1 MSTTLY
7 LYRDDFADNHRETE
21 WSEKV
26 VRFWHDDRVRYADED
41 IPDSQ
46 CLGIIAE
53 RLLVRHLLGIG
64 SLDMAYMPK
73 AARAKPFGPESPF
86 LAEMLMP
93 GVFIAMVLIPL
104 SPLGQQGRPIM
115 ARLYCVSGLQN
126 HYSISLEGNQEA
138 ALQGFSWFLAGV
150 PKADLEK
157 GVQGRSWLLAAN
169 LLARIVANRDVKT
182 ARNLAK
188 HYIVTGDVSDGAI
201 RRVEMLRKPEL
212 AKQFDNFK
220 WVIPKENDMD
230 IPKRKIEKPA
240 TLEEAYQLI
249 ESMRNI
255 ATRTF
260 FRLLRGGNLDGVK
273 EQCRIGADLFA
284 REEGTG
290 LTCLE
295 VVADEKAKL
304 YAAKTVSK
312 TASDKE
318 IASEVA
324 KDDPESLKKCI
335 RERLAVFDDVVQWLR
350 QQGVDSSIMFYLMA
364 INGDEVGID
373 RSREYCSI
381 NACDEHGL
389 TAVDLALVE
398 GKFDV
403 VRLLHRYGGVPNTR
417 LGANPRLAQA
427 INCFCDP
434 FDDWGADIKLIVAA
448 IEAGFPHNT
457 RVRIPSHHGA
467 HLDEYCSLFACAVQY
482 ANYDVLEACL
492 KNGADVNEVLSW
504 NMKQPCPWGE
514 EDVSVKEGTPW
525 AILSS
530 GMDMK
535 EDKRQ
540 KFRALLQQYGAKIDG
555 ETLDAMPTSSMRS

>member
-1 MSTTLY
+1 MYSLFFY
-7 LYRDDFADNHRETE
+7 KDDYIENPRDTE
-21 WSEKV
+21 GSNKV
-26 VRFWHDDRVRYADED
+26 IRLWYDERVRYANED
-41 IPDSQ
+41 IPDDQ
-46 CLGIIAE
+46 CMRLVAE
-53 RLLVRHLLGIG
+53 RLMVRHLLGIDA
-64 SLDMAYMPK
+64 LDMAYM
-73 AARAKPFGPESPF
+73 AKTSQSRPFGVNTPM
-86 LAEMLMP
+86 LAELLMP
-93 GVFIAMVLIPL
+93 GTFFAMALVPL
-104 SPLGQQGRPIM
+104 SPPGTHGRPVV
-115 ARLYCVSGLQN
+115 ARLYCVAGLAN
-126 HYSISLEGNQEA
+126 RHILLLEGMDEA
-138 ALQGFSWFLAGV
+138 SLQGCSWFVAGV
-150 PKADLEK
+150 PQSDLEK
-157 GVQGRSWLLAAN
+157 GVHGRSWLLAAN
-169 LLARIVANRDVKT
+169 LLARIVAKRDVKT

-188 HYIVTGDVSDGAI
+188 SYIVTGDVSNGAI

-220 WVIPKENDMD
+220 WIIPKENDMD

-249 ESMRNI
+249 ESMRST
-255 ATRTF
+255 ATKSF
-260 FRLLRGGNLDGVK
+260 FRFLREGNLAGLK
-273 EQCRIGADLFA
+273 EQYRIGADLFA
-284 REEGTG
+284 REAGTD

-295 VVADEKAKL
+295 VVANEKAKL
-304 YAAKTVSK
+304 YAAKTISK

-324 KDDPESLKKCI
+324 KVDPESLKKCI
-335 RERLAVFDDVVQWLR
+335 RERIAVFDDVVQWLR

-427 INCFCDP
+427 INRFCDP

-467 HLDEYCSLFACAVQY
+467 HLDEYCSLFACAVQC

-504 NMKQPCPWGE
+504 NIKQPRPWGE

-530 GMDMK
+530 GMDIK

-555 ETLDAMPTSSMRS
+555 EALDAMPTSSMRS